1 MNMTQTAKA
10 VDNHET
16 TGFNMREARF
26 NMIEQQIRTW
36 EVLDPV
42 VLAVLDKVPRE
53 KFVAQSQVGLAFADV
68 ELPIGE
74 GQTMLFPKL
83 EGRILQAVAAK
94 KSDKVL
100 VIGTGSGYL
109 TALLATL
116 AKHVDAVEIYPSL
129 SNAAQYRLQEQNIHN
144 VTLHV
149 ADGVNGYTEAAPY
162 DVIVFTGS
170 LPLRPLAAEKMLN
183 VGGRLF
189 AVIGEEPIMQATLTQ
204 RVSDEAYRHE
214 VIFETCLPQLENAPQ
229 ADKFKF

>member
-1 MNMTQTAKA
+1 MTQTAKA
-10 VDNHET
+10 VDSHET
-16 TGFNMREARF
+16 ARF

-53 KFVAQSQVGLAFADV
+53 KFVAESQVGLAFADV

-74 GQTMLFPKL
+74 DQTMLSPKL
-83 EGRILQAVAAK
+83 EGRILQAVGVK
-94 KSDKVL
+94 NTDKVL
-100 VIGTGSGYL
+100 VVGTGSGYL

-116 AKHVDAVEIYPSL
+116 AKQVDAVEIYPSL
-129 SNAAQYRLQEQNIHN
+129 SNAAQYRLQDQNIHN

-149 ADGVNGYTEAAPY
+149 GDAANGYAEAAPY

-170 LPLRPLAAEKMLN
+170 LPLRPTAAEKMLN

-189 AVIGEEPIMQATLTQ
+189 AVIGELPIMQATLTQ
-204 RVSDEAYRHE
+204 RVSEEAYRHE
-214 VIFETCLPQLENAPQ
+214 VIFETCLPPLENAPQ
-229 ADKFKF
+229 AEKFEF